1 MNKIQALITLGL
13 ITEQDVWNYA
23 VDMHYRAGEEQV
35 RREEEMYTQA
45 DFEMDMAHNEVLPF

>member
-13 ITEQDVWNYA
+13 ITEQDVIDY
-23 VDMHYRAGEEQV
+23 VRDLEYEQMV
-35 RREEEMYTQA
+35 QAHEEEHYSRA